1 MIIIKLNNHVES
13 KTIGPEGVM
22 KDIIYFNGLS
32 LFKPRLHYAT
42 FVEQHWWI
50 FVQTC
55 RATKIEPCGRPF
67 NIVDHCSPML

>member
-1 MIIIKLNNHVES
+1 MCIVDENK
-13 KTIGPEGVM
+13 PE
-22 KDIIYFNGLS
+22 KPDTHFKIAENL
-32 LFKPRLHYAT
+32 KPRLHDAT

-50 FVQTC
+50 FVETS